1 VRAERLRFLT
11 LLVGVAASLGCA
23 VNLDPDPPR
32 VRPALAADALDGCLP
47 LRDRVDSLEGRLGLL
62 ELYAGR
68 SVLIAASARFD
79 GKAVASGFAVD
90 NGSLDGCATGLEPVQ
105 ARPLLDLS
113 GLGGSRVGRPLG
125 GVSAGVPYLFFAA
138 DSGVDF
144 RTDGYGVARWDP
156 KAERFVAVSLLWTG
170 DRPSYGSAAVVDG
183 DHVYVFGGIAA
194 RFLSAD
200 AYVARA
206 PVNEL
211 TEPAAYEYWAG
222 GGSWSPNPDEA
233 MPLVEAGTSPSVI
246 HDTEHTRW
254 LMAYTSPLS
263 DAITVRSGLGVTGPW
278 SQPFTLGRCDLPSV
292 DDGAFCG
299 DVTLVPTW
307 APSGG
312 IALTQAVASFGRPE
326 GATASDYWTRL
337 ISVGW
342 PVGLP

>member
-1 VRAERLRFLT
+1 MT
-11 LLVGVAASLGCA
+11 LLLGAAVSLGCA

-32 VRPALAADALDGCLP
+32 ARPALAPEALDGCLP
-47 LRDRVDSLEGRLGLL
+47 LSDRVDSLEGRLELL
-62 ELYAGR
+62 ELDASR

-90 NGSLDGCATGLEPVQ
+90 DGPLDGCATGLTPVRG
-105 ARPLLDLS
+105 RPLLDLAA
-113 GLGGSRVGRPLG
+113 LGGSREGRPLG
-125 GVSAGVPYLFFAA
+125 GVTADVPYLFFAA
-138 DSGVDF
+138 DSSVDF

-156 KAERFVAVSLLWTG
+156 KAERFIAVSLLWTG
-170 DRPSYGSAAVVDG
+170 DRPSYGSAAVLDG
-183 DHVYVFGGIAA
+183 DFIYVFGGIPA
-194 RFLSAD
+194 RFLAAD

-206 PVNEL
+206 PVDAL

-222 GGSWSPNPDEA
+222 GGSWTPNPDAA
-233 MPLVEAGTSPSVI
+233 MPLVEAGTSPSVVY
-246 HDTEHTRW
+246 DTEHARW

-263 DAITVRSGLGVTGPW
+263 DEITVRSGLGVTGPW
-278 SQPFTLGRCDLPSV
+278 SQPFTLGRCDLPSI

-307 APSGG
+307 APNGG

-337 ISVGW
+337 IRVEW
-342 PVGLP
+342 PAGLP